1 MLARLQLLLVLG
13 QVQATRPYWT
23 ERGLV
28 QICQAKFL
36 TEIISLKPSSKN
48 SPQTYMSNP
57 TKNSPIEKGIQEGVT
72 QNKQEGDKEA
82 GLFGTLS
89 YLELICK
96 IRGDHLV
103 S

>member
-1 MLARLQLLLVLG
+1 
-13 QVQATRPYWT
+13 
-23 ERGLV
+23 
-28 QICQAKFL
+28 
-36 TEIISLKPSSKN
+36 
-48 SPQTYMSNP
+48 MSNP